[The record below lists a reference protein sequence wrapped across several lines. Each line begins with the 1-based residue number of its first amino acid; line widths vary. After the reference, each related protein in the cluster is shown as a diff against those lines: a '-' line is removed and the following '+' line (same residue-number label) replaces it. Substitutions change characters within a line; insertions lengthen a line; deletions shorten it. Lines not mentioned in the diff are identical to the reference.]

1 MASSRLRGW
10 WNWFQ
15 ARSSVNSAC
24 MRRMSSMVGAGV
36 KVNLPGSS
44 AAAAAAAPFRSSGPA
59 DAHAAAPFAAAE
71 PFEDTGDTSSFNPH
85 SPVPFVAI
93 IVVGI
98 VSDVSLK
105 NTILTDNDSL
115 LFHSP
120 AEVPPVVWP
129 EMTPVMP
136 ETGNSSRPGLCSFT
150 PTCVLNVAAKKKKL
164 QFPSGVRWTVEGN
177 MAASSAA
184 AGELLLNV
192 NRRMSLFYPKASC
205 AIRRISTASSRR
217 HSEPRPTA
225 KSAPQQLVGV
235 VGLEIHAQINSKTKL
250 FSGSQVRFS
259 DPPNS
264 LVSFF
269 DGSLPGT
276 LPVLNRRCVEAA
288 VMTALALNCT
298 INRKSLFDRKHYF
311 YADLPA
317 GYQIT
322 QQRRPIAV
330 DGILTYSLLGGKKRN
345 QVIRKTANITQIQL
359 EQDSGKSLHDDV
371 RSQTLIDL
379 NRAGVGLMELVME
392 PDMSCGEEA
401 AAAVRE
407 LQLILQ
413 ALGTCQ
419 GNMSEGQLR
428 VDANVSVHTPGE
440 PLGTRTEV
448 KNINSTRYLARAID
462 YEIQRQIKVLQRG
475 GKVQNETRAYD
486 SKSGET
492 IPMRDK
498 EGLQDYRFMPE
509 PNLPPLIVY
518 EENASLPTGIDA
530 CQAVVVQQIREGLPE
545 LPGVKR
551 DRLVQTYGILPEHS
565 FTLVNEDGL
574 VEYFEAVLKAT
585 KKEPR
590 KVIGWV
596 TNELLGHLK
605 QQDMSVSQS
614 PVSPPALAE
623 LLELQESGHIS
634 SSVAKQ
640 VFQEMWR
647 SSGSTASK
655 IIQEQDLGLVSDTAQ
670 LHSICQK
677 VVDSHPDEVDAIR
690 NGNKKVLNKLMG
702 LVQKETKGRA
712 DPVLVR
718 EILQEKTS

>member
-1 MASSRLRGW
+1 M
-10 WNWFQ
+10 
-15 ARSSVNSAC
+15 
-24 MRRMSSMVGAGV
+24 
-36 KVNLPGSS
+36 
-44 AAAAAAAPFRSSGPA
+44 
-59 DAHAAAPFAAAE
+59 
-71 PFEDTGDTSSFNPH
+71 TG
-85 SPVPFVAI
+85 
-93 IVVGI
+93 
-98 VSDVSLK
+98 
-105 NTILTDNDSL
+105 
-115 LFHSP
+115 
-120 AEVPPVVWP
+120 
-129 EMTPVMP
+129 
-136 ETGNSSRPGLCSFT
+136 
-150 PTCVLNVAAKKKKL
+150 
-164 QFPSGVRWTVEGN
+164 
-177 MAASSAA
+177 
-184 AGELLLNV
+184 
-192 NRRMSLFYPKASC
+192 
-205 AIRRISTASSRR
+205 
-217 HSEPRPTA
+217 
-225 KSAPQQLVGV
+225 
-235 VGLEIHAQINSKTKL
+235 
-250 FSGSQVRFS
+250 
-259 DPPNS
+259 
-264 LVSFF
+264 
-269 DGSLPGT
+269 
-276 LPVLNRRCVEAA
+276 
-288 VMTALALNCT
+288 LALNCT

-330 DGILTYSLLGGKKRN
+330 DGVLTYSLLGGKKRS
-345 QVIRKTANITQIQL
+345 QVIRKTVSIIQIQL
-359 EQDSGKSLHDDV
+359 EQDSGKSLHDDL
-371 RSQTLIDL
+371 RGQTLIDL

-419 GNMSEGQLR
+419 ANMSEGQLR
-428 VDANVSVHTPGE
+428 VDANVSVHEPGE
-440 PLGTRTEV
+440 PLGVRTEV
-448 KNINSTRYLARAID
+448 KNINSIRFLARAID
-462 YEIQRQIKVLQRG
+462 YEIQRQIEVLQRG
-475 GKVQNETRAYD
+475 GTVRNETRAYD

-492 IPMRDK
+492 TPMRDK

-518 EENASLPTGIDA
+518 EDNASLPAGVDA
-530 CQAVVVQQIREGLPE
+530 CQAVVVQKIREELPE
-545 LPGVKR
+545 LPSVKR

-574 VEYFEAVLKAT
+574 VEFFEAVLKAT

-596 TNELLGHLK
+596 TNELVGHLK

-614 PVSPPALAE
+614 PVSPSALAE
-623 LLELQESGHIS
+623 LLDLQETGHIS

-647 SSGSTASK
+647 SSGKKTAPQ

-677 VVDSHPDEVDAIR
+677 VVDSHPEEVHAIR
-690 NGNKKVLNKLMG
+690 SGNKRVLNKLMG

-718 EILQEKTS
+718 AILQEKTS

>member
-1 MASSRLRGW
+1 
-10 WNWFQ
+10 
-15 ARSSVNSAC
+15 
-24 MRRMSSMVGAGV
+24 
-36 KVNLPGSS
+36 
-44 AAAAAAAPFRSSGPA
+44 
-59 DAHAAAPFAAAE
+59 
-71 PFEDTGDTSSFNPH
+71 
-85 SPVPFVAI
+85 
-93 IVVGI
+93 
-98 VSDVSLK
+98 
-105 NTILTDNDSL
+105 
-115 LFHSP
+115 
-120 AEVPPVVWP
+120 
-129 EMTPVMP
+129 
-136 ETGNSSRPGLCSFT
+136 
-150 PTCVLNVAAKKKKL
+150 
-164 QFPSGVRWTVEGN
+164 
-177 MAASSAA
+177 MAASCVA
-184 AGELLLNV
+184 AGELLRSV
-192 NRRMSLFYPKASC
+192 NSRSSILYPKTSC
-205 AIRRISTASSRR
+205 LIRRINTTSSRR
-217 HSEPRPTA
+217 HSESQPRV
-225 KSAPQQLVGV
+225 KSDPQQLVGV
-235 VGLEIHAQINSKTKL
+235 VGLEIHAQINSNTKL
-250 FSGSQVRFS
+250 FSGSHVRFS
-259 DPPNS
+259 APPNS

-288 VMTALALNCT
+288 VMTGLALNCT

-330 DGILTYSLLGGKKRN
+330 DGILTYSLHGGRKRS
-345 QVIRKTANITQIQL
+345 QVIRKTATIKQIQL

-371 RSQTLIDL
+371 HSQTLIDL

-392 PDMSCGEEA
+392 PEMSCGEEA

-419 GNMSEGQLR
+419 GNMSEGQMR

-440 PLGTRTEV
+440 PLGVRTEV
-448 KNINSTRYLARAID
+448 KNINSIRFLARAID
-462 YEIQRQIKVLQRG
+462 YEIRRQIDVLQRG
-475 GKVQNETRAYD
+475 GRVQSETRAYD

-492 IPMRDK
+492 VPMRDK

-518 EENASLPTGIDA
+518 EDNASLPSGIDA
-530 CQAVVVQQIREGLPE
+530 GQMVVVQKIREGLPE
-545 LPGVKR
+545 LPSVKR

-614 PVSPPALAE
+614 PVSAPALAE
-623 LLELQESGHIS
+623 LLELQETGHIS
-634 SSVAKQ
+634 SSVAKR

-647 SSGSTASK
+647 SPGTTALQ
-655 IIQEQDLGLVSDTAQ
+655 IIQEQELGLVSDTAQ

-677 VVDSHPDEVDAIR
+677 VVDSHPEEVQAIR

-702 LVQKETKGRA
+702 LVQRETQGRA

-718 EILQEKTS
+718 AILQEKTS

>member
-1 MASSRLRGW
+1 
-10 WNWFQ
+10 
-15 ARSSVNSAC
+15 
-24 MRRMSSMVGAGV
+24 
-36 KVNLPGSS
+36 
-44 AAAAAAAPFRSSGPA
+44 
-59 DAHAAAPFAAAE
+59 
-71 PFEDTGDTSSFNPH
+71 
-85 SPVPFVAI
+85 
-93 IVVGI
+93 
-98 VSDVSLK
+98 
-105 NTILTDNDSL
+105 
-115 LFHSP
+115 
-120 AEVPPVVWP
+120 
-129 EMTPVMP
+129 
-136 ETGNSSRPGLCSFT
+136 
-150 PTCVLNVAAKKKKL
+150 
-164 QFPSGVRWTVEGN
+164 
-177 MAASSAA
+177 MAASCAA
-184 AGELLLNV
+184 AGELLLLLSV
-192 NRRMSLFYPKASC
+192 NKPTKIFNPKTSCLF
-205 AIRRISTASSRR
+205 RRIHTTSSRGR
-217 HSEPRPTA
+217 SESQPRA
-225 KSAPQQLVGV
+225 RSAPQQLVGV
-235 VGLEIHAQINSKTKL
+235 VGLEIHAQINSNTKL
-250 FSGSQVRFS
+250 FSGSHVRFS
-259 DPPNS
+259 APPNS

-288 VMTALALNCT
+288 VMTGLALNCT

-322 QQRRPIAV
+322 QQRRPVAV
-330 DGILTYSLLGGKKRN
+330 DGILTYSLFGGKKRS
-345 QVIRKTANITQIQL
+345 QVIRKTVTIKQIQL

-392 PDMSCGEEA
+392 PDMCCGEEA

-440 PLGTRTEV
+440 PLGIRTEV
-448 KNINSTRYLARAID
+448 KNINSIRFLARAID
-462 YEIQRQIKVLQRG
+462 YEIQRQINVLQRG
-475 GKVQNETRAYD
+475 GRVQNETRAYD

-518 EENASLPTGIDA
+518 EDNASLPSGTDA
-530 CQAVVVQQIREGLPE
+530 CQMVVVQKIREGLPE
-545 LPGVKR
+545 LPSIKR

-574 VEYFEAVLKAT
+574 VEFFEEVLRAT

-596 TNELLGHLK
+596 TNELLCHLK

-614 PVSPPALAE
+614 PVSPAALAE
-623 LLELQESGHIS
+623 LLELQETGHIS

-647 SSGSTASK
+647 SSGRTASQ
-655 IIQEQDLGLVSDTAQ
+655 IIQEQELGLVSDAAQ

-677 VVDSHPDEVDAIR
+677 VVDSHPEEVRAIR

-702 LVQKETKGRA
+702 LVQRETKGRA

-718 EILQEKTS
+718 VILQEKTL